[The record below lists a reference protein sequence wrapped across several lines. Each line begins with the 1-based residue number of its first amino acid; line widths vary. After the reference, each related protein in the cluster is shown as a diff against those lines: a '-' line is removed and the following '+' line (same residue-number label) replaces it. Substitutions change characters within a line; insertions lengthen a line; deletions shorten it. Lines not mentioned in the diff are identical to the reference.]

1 MFFEIQA
8 VRIKRFLRNQLWVRP
23 ALASL
28 FSIAVAGLAL
38 IAGRVSDATLGLKID
53 EESLVTLFTIFAS
66 SMLTVATFTVSAI
79 VTAAST
85 AASTTTPRAARQ
97 VVSDSK
103 AQLVLSAFIAAFI
116 YSFIAIIA
124 LKVFSYGPTG
134 RFVLFAGL
142 IALVAFVL
150 ASFINWIDHAMKL
163 GRQSTTIEKLRTVA
177 RQSITPA
184 AAGTFGARVAEDG
197 ATSVGAPV
205 CCTECGYVSSIDV
218 GRLNEA
224 AAAAGAYIGL
234 AVRPGDYCG
243 PGSML
248 ADVVPKDALSE
259 DLRKA
264 IDGAV
269 ERDKDRHEDVDIRF
283 NVVNLAETAD
293 RALSPAVN
301 DPGTAIYILN
311 VLVELLAHWS
321 EVRQKPES
329 KEVTYSRVSMPP
341 LTAREIVN
349 DAFTPIA
356 RDGAGSVEVGVRLQ
370 KVLGMLAD
378 LPDAELREQAMRMS
392 DVAADL
398 ADAALVSP
406 AHKAMVADVRAS
418 VVQSASG

>member
-134 RFVLFAGL
+134 R
-142 IALVAFVL
+142 FVL

-392 DVAADL
+392 DVAAEL

-418 VVQSASG
+418 VIQTASR